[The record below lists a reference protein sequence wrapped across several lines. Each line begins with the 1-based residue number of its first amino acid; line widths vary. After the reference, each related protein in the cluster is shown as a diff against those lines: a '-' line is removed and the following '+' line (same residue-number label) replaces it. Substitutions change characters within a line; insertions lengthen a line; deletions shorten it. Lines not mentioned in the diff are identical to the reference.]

1 MIWGSFIF
9 SKNLIIFQDFPDLSL
24 LHSCIAAHRRRRRL
38 AARGEA
44 LTVSALTSLL
54 VTRLLYFLMLI
65 KVSQLMSEP
74 LVGSISALLHDT
86 TVIPP

>member
-38 AARGEA
+38 AARGET
-44 LTVSALTSLL
+44 LTDMAVKSLL
-54 VTRLLYFLMLI
+54 VTRFLYFLVLI
-65 KVSQLMSEP
+65 VVPQ
-74 LVGSISALLHDT
+74 
-86 TVIPP
+86 